1 MGDILAKTARTTIR
15 LWRVEEAE
23 RLWDMLRRW
32 EVARWLGAEPAAMT
46 DPSQAAPRIEQMAA
60 RTERDPRY
68 GFWAVEEDRTGLV
81 AGTVLLVPLPNG
93 DGEIEI
99 GWYLHPDAWG
109 RGLATE
115 SAAALLAKAFRDGHD
130 EVWAVT
136 RPDNGPSQRVCERV
150 GLQPVGPTTRW
161 YGVDMLS
168 YRITRAQWTALG

>member
-1 MGDILAKTARTTIR
+1 MAKTARTTIR

-46 DPSQAAPRIEQMAA
+46 SRTQAAPRIEQMVAQ
-60 RTERDPRY
+60 TERDPRY
-68 GFWAVEEDRTGLV
+68 GLWAVEEDTTGVV

-115 SAAALLAKAFRDGHD
+115 SAAAVLAKAFADGHD

-136 RPDNGPSQRVCERV
+136 RPDNGPSQRVCERI
-150 GLQPVGPTTRW
+150 GLRPAGPTTRW
-161 YGVDMLS
+161 YGVEMLS
-168 YRITRAQWTALG
+168 YRITRPDWTALG